1 MKIWPW
7 ILAGVAT
14 VGAGFALRYFLPQ
27 QPIIVNLPPGVSAK
41 DFAGHI
47 SLEPANYSSIIGT
60 IPAILSSITAIV
72 AVIFTFRQLK
82 FSHEE
87 RKSTLRGGLNS
98 KRIDLFTSTYAVGS
112 TLLGKFHLLVHGS
125 DDMKS
130 PSMKEVSDDIYRY
143 GVMLSEGLAQ
153 LEIVASD
160 KAVKAGLEFRRDCLN
175 FILESRYLPTN
186 RLTMKGLL
194 TVAQSS
200 YLEWNSAAR
209 NELGT
214 EQLSQDIRKLLG
226 KDLETQEAQR
236 DRN

>member
-1 MKIWPW
+1 
-7 ILAGVAT
+7 
-14 VGAGFALRYFLPQ
+14 
-27 QPIIVNLPPGVSAK
+27 
-41 DFAGHI
+41 
-47 SLEPANYSSIIGT
+47 
-60 IPAILSSITAIV
+60 
-72 AVIFTFRQLK
+72 
-82 FSHEE
+82 
-87 RKSTLRGGLNS
+87 
-98 KRIDLFTSTYAVGS
+98 
-112 TLLGKFHLLVHGS
+112 
-125 DDMKS
+125 
-130 PSMKEVSDDIYRY
+130 MKEVSDDIYRY